1 MVFKKER
8 NNMSEEINQDILNS
22 IFRKAMLKERE
33 NSRIRR
39 FSDSEMRNKIKEIIQ
54 NEVN

>member
-1 MVFKKER
+1 
-8 NNMSEEINQDILNS
+8 MSEEINQDIFHS
-22 IFRKAMLKERE
+22 IFRKAMSKERE

-54 NEVN
+54 NEVK